1 MKRVAVLSVL
11 LTGALAGCNY
21 EAPGPAVEQAVGSD
35 VDAPRVTVKDA
46 GTGDKRV
53 LAYADIGKEQA
64 VTVDVT
70 SGFAQDVVKADRA
83 ADFETSS
90 LDEKTTTLPLKG
102 SVEEASEATDGQA
115 EASRNVFFTVGVP
128 EYSGNVRIDSAEG
141 FQFGWRAVDSG
152 QMSSLR
158 LAAPQEGTDEA
169 RALAETAISTLVSL
183 PVVFPDEEIGA
194 GATWTVESRVV
205 GGSPLLQTVT
215 YTVDALTDTGAQ
227 LSVDVDQ
234 RPSLGALSLD
244 AATQPSDAPSTA
256 SAGTLDVRSSDS
268 QASGKLTVDL
278 SQPLPVAG
286 DVDVMTRVVYGQDGG
301 EQPAVVQTT
310 KTGLKFSPNAA
321 D

>member
-1 MKRVAVLSVL
+1 M
-11 LTGALAGCNY
+11 
-21 EAPGPAVEQAVGSD
+21 
-35 VDAPRVTVKDA
+35 
-46 GTGDKRV
+46 
-53 LAYADIGKEQA
+53 
-64 VTVDVT
+64 
-70 SGFAQDVVKADRA
+70 
-83 ADFETSS
+83 
-90 LDEKTTTLPLKG
+90 
-102 SVEEASEATDGQA
+102 
-115 EASRNVFFTVGVP
+115 
-128 EYSGNVRIDSAEG
+128 RIDSAEG

-194 GATWTVESRVV
+194 GATWTVESRVA

-256 SAGTLDVRSSDS
+256 SASTLDVRSSDS

>member
-11 LTGALAGCNY
+11 LVGALAGCNY

-64 VTVDVT
+64 VTVDIT

-83 ADFETSS
+83 TNFETSH

-115 EASRNVFFTVGVP
+115 EATRNVFFTVGVP
-128 EYSGNVRIDSAEG
+128 EYSGNVQIASAEG

-194 GATWTVESRVV
+194 GATWTVESRVA

-227 LSVDVDQ
+227 LSIDVDQ

-301 EQPAVVQTT
+301 AQPAVVQTT